1 MPTVFITT
9 GPILDRP
16 EFYVDTLCEAGFE
29 IRYVKNHRLQLGL
42 CSNQETIDEL
52 RGAHVLFAGVQRYS
66 EQVLAGLPE
75 LRVIALRGV
84 GIDCVD
90 VAAATARGIAVAI
103 TPTANHEAV
112 AEHAL
117 AFIFALA
124 KSVVAN
130 HRLIRRGGWE
140 QKPTGPI
147 RGKTLG
153 ILGLGRIGRS
163 LALRALALQMKVLAT
178 EKYPE
183 QAFLQEHRIELVD
196 LDTLLAHSDY
206 LSLNCPLTEET
217 RGLFHRGTLAK
228 MKPGSVLINTA
239 RGALVVEA
247 DLAEALRCGPLRAAG
262 LDVFEQEP
270 TPSDNPL
277 QKLDNVLLSPHI
289 AGADE
294 LAIENVHVEAAQNVI
309 RLYRGQ
315 WPEGAVI
322 NDELRER
329 WLGASGIPV
338 KS

>member
-1 MPTVFITT
+1 MPTVLIS
-9 GPILDRP
+9 P
-16 EFYVDTLCEAGFE
+16 EAMRKNACVDMFREAGFE
-29 IRYVKNHRLQLGL
+29 IRYPKNTRRLPRGW
-42 CSNQETIDEL
+42 CTEQETVDEL
-52 RGAHVLFAGVQRYS
+52 SGAHAVVACLENYTER
-66 EQVLAGLPE
+66 VLAGLPE
-75 LRVIALRGV
+75 LRVIARWGV

-277 QKLDNVLLSPHI
+277 RKLDNVLLSSHV

-294 LAIENVHVEAAQNVI
+294 LAFERMGTEATQNI
-309 RLYRGQ
+309 ISLYQGQ
-315 WPEGAVI
+315 WPEGAVV
-322 NDELRER
+322 NHQLKTS
-329 WLGASGIPV
+329 W
-338 KS
+338 KW